1 MQPKTKKLRDTV
13 SFRTVDVL
21 QWCVYAVV
29 VGVVCGTIA
38 AAFGMVIDAATAA
51 RQKYDWLVWL
61 MPVAGLAIVG
71 MYHLSGITKP
81 MGTNRVLLAVKEE
94 EGVAIRMAP
103 LIYLSS
109 MLTHL
114 TGGSSG
120 REGAALQIGGSVA
133 NFIGRQFKLSHL
145 DLRTITMCGMAAG
158 FSGLFGTPLAAGIFA
173 MEIADGTLHYAVL
186 LPCMLSSIVARVT
199 AEKFGIQAA
208 AFTVTGYPDLT
219 LHSVLAVL
227 VFGVM
232 CALLSILFGTAL
244 GFLVFMLCR
253 NGNPVANGITRFCV
267 WLVTGT
273 PMVVLLM
280 ILYYIIF
287 GSVAISGI
295 AVAVIGFTLTFGAAV
310 FGLLRMGVGTID
322 RGQYEAAYALG
333 HSNRHTFFRIIL
345 PQAIPHVL
353 PAYQGEIVGLIKA
366 TAIVGY
372 IAVQDLTKMG
382 DIVRSRTYEAF
393 FPLIAIT
400 VIYFVLEGLFSF
412 AVSRI
417 RISIDPRKRNRE
429 KILKGVNLHD

>member
-1 MQPKTKKLRDTV
+1 MHPKTKKLRDTV

-103 LIYLSS
+103 LIYISS

-232 CALLSILFGTAL
+232 CALLSILFVEVLHCIDWTYAQYL
-244 GFLVFMLCR
+244 K
-253 NGNPVANGITRFCV
+253 NPYLR
-267 WLVTGT
+267 
-273 PMVVLLM
+273 
-280 ILYYIIF
+280 
-287 GSVAISGI
+287 I
-295 AVAVIGFTLTFGAAV
+295 AVAGLIVAAGTTLLGTRDYNGAGTEVIVRALAGEARPEAFLLKILFTALTLEAGFKG
-310 FGLLRMGVGTID
+310 
-322 RGQYEAAYALG
+322 
-333 HSNRHTFFRIIL
+333 
-345 PQAIPHVL
+345 
-353 PAYQGEIVGLIKA
+353 GEIVPTFFIGA
-366 TAIVGY
+366 TFGCTFA
-372 IAVQDLTKMG
+372 
-382 DIVRSRTYEAF
+382 
-393 FPLIAIT
+393 PLI
-400 VIYFVLEGLFSF
+400 GLDPSF
-412 AVSRI
+412 AAA
-417 RISIDPRKRNRE
+417 
-429 KILKGVNLHD
+429 LGMTALFCGVTNCPIASMLLSFELFGGQGLVLFALCCSMSYMLSGHFSLYTAQRLEQDKFHLE

>member
-232 CALLSILFGTAL
+232 CALLSILFVEVLHCIDWTYAHYL
-244 GFLVFMLCR
+244 KNPYLRIIVAGFLVAAGTTLLGTR
-253 NGNPVANGITRFCV
+253 DYNGA
-267 WLVTGT
+267 GT
-273 PMVVLLM
+273 EVIVRALAGEARPEAFLLK
-280 ILYYIIF
+280 ILF
-287 GSVAISGI
+287 TALTLE
-295 AVAVIGFTLTFGAAV
+295 AGFKG
-310 FGLLRMGVGTID
+310 
-322 RGQYEAAYALG
+322 
-333 HSNRHTFFRIIL
+333 
-345 PQAIPHVL
+345 
-353 PAYQGEIVGLIKA
+353 GEIVPTFFIGA
-366 TAIVGY
+366 TFGCTFA
-372 IAVQDLTKMG
+372 
-382 DIVRSRTYEAF
+382 
-393 FPLIAIT
+393 PLI
-400 VIYFVLEGLFSF
+400 GLDPSF
-412 AVSRI
+412 AAA
-417 RISIDPRKRNRE
+417 
-429 KILKGVNLHD
+429 LGMTALFCGVTNCPIASMLLSFELFGGQGLVLFALCCSMSYMLSGHFSLYTAQRLEQDKFHLE

>member
-61 MPVAGLAIVG
+61 MPAAGLAIVG

-81 MGTNRVLLAVKEE
+81 LGTNRVLLAVKEE

-103 LIYLSS
+103 LIYISS

-208 AFTVTGYPDLT
+208 AFTVTGYPGLT

-232 CALLSILFGTAL
+232 CALLSILFVEVLHCIDWTYAQYL
-244 GFLVFMLCR
+244 K
-253 NGNPVANGITRFCV
+253 NPYLR
-267 WLVTGT
+267 
-273 PMVVLLM
+273 
-280 ILYYIIF
+280 
-287 GSVAISGI
+287 I
-295 AVAVIGFTLTFGAAV
+295 AVAGLIVAAGTTLLGTRDYNGAGTEVIVRALAGEARPEAFLLKILFTALTLEAGFKG
-310 FGLLRMGVGTID
+310 
-322 RGQYEAAYALG
+322 
-333 HSNRHTFFRIIL
+333 
-345 PQAIPHVL
+345 
-353 PAYQGEIVGLIKA
+353 GEIVPTFFIGA
-366 TAIVGY
+366 TFGC
-372 IAVQDLTKMG
+372 T
-382 DIVRSRTYEAF
+382 F
-393 FPLIAIT
+393 PPLI
-400 VIYFVLEGLFSF
+400 GLDPSF
-412 AVSRI
+412 AAA
-417 RISIDPRKRNRE
+417 
-429 KILKGVNLHD
+429 LGMTALFCGVTNCPIASMLLSFELFGGQGLVLFALCCSMSYMLSGHFSLYTAQRLEQDKFHLE

>member
-81 MGTNRVLLAVKEE
+81 LGTNRVLLAVKEE

-103 LIYLSS
+103 LIYISS

-232 CALLSILFGTAL
+232 CALLSILFVEVLHCIDWTYAQYL
-244 GFLVFMLCR
+244 K
-253 NGNPVANGITRFCV
+253 NPYLR
-267 WLVTGT
+267 
-273 PMVVLLM
+273 
-280 ILYYIIF
+280 
-287 GSVAISGI
+287 I
-295 AVAVIGFTLTFGAAV
+295 AVAGLIMAAGTTLLGTRDYNGAGTEVIVRALAGEARPEAFLLKILFTALTLEAGFKG
-310 FGLLRMGVGTID
+310 
-322 RGQYEAAYALG
+322 
-333 HSNRHTFFRIIL
+333 
-345 PQAIPHVL
+345 
-353 PAYQGEIVGLIKA
+353 GEIVPTFFIGA
-366 TAIVGY
+366 TFGCTFA
-372 IAVQDLTKMG
+372 
-382 DIVRSRTYEAF
+382 
-393 FPLIAIT
+393 PLI
-400 VIYFVLEGLFSF
+400 GLDPSF
-412 AVSRI
+412 AAA
-417 RISIDPRKRNRE
+417 
-429 KILKGVNLHD
+429 LGMTALFCGVTNCPIASMLLSFELFGGQGLVLFALCCSMSYMLSGHFSLYTAQRLEQDKFHLE

>member
-81 MGTNRVLLAVKEE
+81 LGTNRVLLAVKEE

-103 LIYLSS
+103 LIYISS

-232 CALLSILFGTAL
+232 CALLSILFVEVLHCIDWTYAQYL
-244 GFLVFMLCR
+244 K
-253 NGNPVANGITRFCV
+253 NPYLR
-267 WLVTGT
+267 
-273 PMVVLLM
+273 
-280 ILYYIIF
+280 
-287 GSVAISGI
+287 I
-295 AVAVIGFTLTFGAAV
+295 AVAGLIVAAGTTLLGTRDYNGAGTEVIVRALAGEARPEAFLLKILFTALTLEAGFKG
-310 FGLLRMGVGTID
+310 
-322 RGQYEAAYALG
+322 
-333 HSNRHTFFRIIL
+333 
-345 PQAIPHVL
+345 
-353 PAYQGEIVGLIKA
+353 GEIVPTFFIGA
-366 TAIVGY
+366 TFGCTFA
-372 IAVQDLTKMG
+372 
-382 DIVRSRTYEAF
+382 
-393 FPLIAIT
+393 PLI
-400 VIYFVLEGLFSF
+400 GLDPSF
-412 AVSRI
+412 AAA
-417 RISIDPRKRNRE
+417 
-429 KILKGVNLHD
+429 LGMTALFCGVTNCPIASMLLSFELFGGQGLVLFALCCSMSYMLSGHFSLYTAQRLEQDKFHLE

>member
-1 MQPKTKKLRDTV
+1 
-13 SFRTVDVL
+13 
-21 QWCVYAVV
+21 

-61 MPVAGLAIVG
+61 MPAAGLAIVG

-81 MGTNRVLLAVKEE
+81 LGTNRVLLAVKEE

-227 VFGVM
+227 VFGVV
-232 CALLSILFGTAL
+232 CALLSILFVEVLHCIDWTYAQYL
-244 GFLVFMLCR
+244 K
-253 NGNPVANGITRFCV
+253 NPYLR
-267 WLVTGT
+267 
-273 PMVVLLM
+273 
-280 ILYYIIF
+280 
-287 GSVAISGI
+287 I
-295 AVAVIGFTLTFGAAV
+295 AVAGLIVAAGTTLLGTRDYNGAGTEVIVRALAGEARPEAFLLKMLFTALTLEAGFKG
-310 FGLLRMGVGTID
+310 
-322 RGQYEAAYALG
+322 
-333 HSNRHTFFRIIL
+333 
-345 PQAIPHVL
+345 
-353 PAYQGEIVGLIKA
+353 GEIVPTFFIGA
-366 TAIVGY
+366 TFGCTFA
-372 IAVQDLTKMG
+372 
-382 DIVRSRTYEAF
+382 
-393 FPLIAIT
+393 PLI
-400 VIYFVLEGLFSF
+400 GLDPSF
-412 AVSRI
+412 AAA
-417 RISIDPRKRNRE
+417 
-429 KILKGVNLHD
+429 LGMTALFCGVTNCPIASMLLSFELFGGQGLVLFALCCSMSYMLSGHFSLYTAQRLEQDKFHLE

>member
-61 MPVAGLAIVG
+61 MPAAGLAIVG

-81 MGTNRVLLAVKEE
+81 LGTNRVLLAVKEE

-103 LIYLSS
+103 LIYISS

-227 VFGVM
+227 VFGVV
-232 CALLSILFGTAL
+232 CALLSILFVDVLHCIDWTYARYL
-244 GFLVFMLCR
+244 K
-253 NGNPVANGITRFCV
+253 NPYLR
-267 WLVTGT
+267 
-273 PMVVLLM
+273 
-280 ILYYIIF
+280 
-287 GSVAISGI
+287 I
-295 AVAVIGFTLTFGAAV
+295 AVAGLIVAAGTTLLGTRDYNGAGTEVIVRALAGEARPEAFLLKILFTALTLEAGFKG
-310 FGLLRMGVGTID
+310 
-322 RGQYEAAYALG
+322 
-333 HSNRHTFFRIIL
+333 
-345 PQAIPHVL
+345 
-353 PAYQGEIVGLIKA
+353 GEIVPTFFIGA
-366 TAIVGY
+366 TFGCTFA
-372 IAVQDLTKMG
+372 
-382 DIVRSRTYEAF
+382 
-393 FPLIAIT
+393 PLI
-400 VIYFVLEGLFSF
+400 GLDPSF
-412 AVSRI
+412 AAA
-417 RISIDPRKRNRE
+417 
-429 KILKGVNLHD
+429 LGMTALFCGVTNCPIASMLLSFELFGGQGLVLFALCCSMSYMLSGHYSLYTAQRLEQDKFHLE

>member
-29 VGVVCGTIA
+29 VGVLCGTVA

-61 MPVAGLAIVG
+61 MPAAGLAIVG

-103 LIYLSS
+103 LIYISS

-227 VFGVM
+227 VFGVV
-232 CALLSILFGTAL
+232 CALLSILFVEVLHCIDWTYAQYL
-244 GFLVFMLCR
+244 K
-253 NGNPVANGITRFCV
+253 NPYLR
-267 WLVTGT
+267 
-273 PMVVLLM
+273 
-280 ILYYIIF
+280 
-287 GSVAISGI
+287 I
-295 AVAVIGFTLTFGAAV
+295 AVAGLIVAAGTTLLGTRDYNGAGTEVIVRALAGEARPEAFLLKMLFTALTLEAGFKG
-310 FGLLRMGVGTID
+310 
-322 RGQYEAAYALG
+322 
-333 HSNRHTFFRIIL
+333 
-345 PQAIPHVL
+345 
-353 PAYQGEIVGLIKA
+353 GEIVPTFFIGA
-366 TAIVGY
+366 TFGCTFA
-372 IAVQDLTKMG
+372 
-382 DIVRSRTYEAF
+382 
-393 FPLIAIT
+393 PLI
-400 VIYFVLEGLFSF
+400 GLDPSF
-412 AVSRI
+412 AAA
-417 RISIDPRKRNRE
+417 
-429 KILKGVNLHD
+429 LGMTALFCGVTNCPIASMLLSFELFGGQGLVLFALCCSMSYMLSGHFSLYTAQRLEQDKFHLE

>member
-81 MGTNRVLLAVKEE
+81 MGTNRVLLAVKDE

-103 LIYLSS
+103 LIYISS

-232 CALLSILFGTAL
+232 CALLSILFVEVLHCIDWTYAQYL
-244 GFLVFMLCR
+244 K
-253 NGNPVANGITRFCV
+253 NPYLR
-267 WLVTGT
+267 
-273 PMVVLLM
+273 
-280 ILYYIIF
+280 
-287 GSVAISGI
+287 I
-295 AVAVIGFTLTFGAAV
+295 AVAGLIVAAGTTLLGTRDYNGAGTEVIVRALAGEARPEAFLLKILFTALTLEAGFKG
-310 FGLLRMGVGTID
+310 
-322 RGQYEAAYALG
+322 
-333 HSNRHTFFRIIL
+333 
-345 PQAIPHVL
+345 
-353 PAYQGEIVGLIKA
+353 GEIVPTFFIGA
-366 TAIVGY
+366 TFGC
-372 IAVQDLTKMG
+372 T
-382 DIVRSRTYEAF
+382 
-393 FPLIAIT
+393 
-400 VIYFVLEGLFSF
+400 F
-412 AVSRI
+412 A
-417 RISIDPRKRNRE
+417 P
-429 KILKGVNLHD
+429 

>member
-61 MPVAGLAIVG
+61 MPAAGLAIVG

-81 MGTNRVLLAVKEE
+81 LGTNRVLLAVKEE

-103 LIYLSS
+103 LIYISS

-232 CALLSILFGTAL
+232 CALLSILFVEVLHCIDWTYAKYL
-244 GFLVFMLCR
+244 K
-253 NGNPVANGITRFCV
+253 NPYLR
-267 WLVTGT
+267 
-273 PMVVLLM
+273 
-280 ILYYIIF
+280 
-287 GSVAISGI
+287 I
-295 AVAVIGFTLTFGAAV
+295 AVAGLIVAAGTTLLGTRDYNGAGTEVIVRALAGEARPEAFLLKILFTALTLEAGFKG
-310 FGLLRMGVGTID
+310 
-322 RGQYEAAYALG
+322 
-333 HSNRHTFFRIIL
+333 
-345 PQAIPHVL
+345 
-353 PAYQGEIVGLIKA
+353 GEIVPTFFIGA
-366 TAIVGY
+366 TFGCTFA
-372 IAVQDLTKMG
+372 
-382 DIVRSRTYEAF
+382 
-393 FPLIAIT
+393 PLI
-400 VIYFVLEGLFSF
+400 GLDPSF
-412 AVSRI
+412 AAA
-417 RISIDPRKRNRE
+417 
-429 KILKGVNLHD
+429 LGMTALFCGVTNCPIASMLLSFELFGGQGLVLFALCCSMSYMLSGHFSLYTAQRLEQDKFHLE

>member
-103 LIYLSS
+103 LIYISS

-232 CALLSILFGTAL
+232 CALLSILFVEVLHCIDWTYAQYL
-244 GFLVFMLCR
+244 K
-253 NGNPVANGITRFCV
+253 NPYLR
-267 WLVTGT
+267 
-273 PMVVLLM
+273 
-280 ILYYIIF
+280 
-287 GSVAISGI
+287 I
-295 AVAVIGFTLTFGAAV
+295 AVAGLIVAAGTTLLGTRDYNGAGTEVIVRALAGEARPEAFLLKILFTALTLEAGFKG
-310 FGLLRMGVGTID
+310 
-322 RGQYEAAYALG
+322 
-333 HSNRHTFFRIIL
+333 
-345 PQAIPHVL
+345 
-353 PAYQGEIVGLIKA
+353 GEIVPTFFIGATFGCTFAPLVGL
-366 TAIVGY
+366 
-372 IAVQDLTKMG
+372 D
-382 DIVRSRTYEAF
+382 
-393 FPLIAIT
+393 P
-400 VIYFVLEGLFSF
+400 SF
-412 AVSRI
+412 AAA
-417 RISIDPRKRNRE
+417 
-429 KILKGVNLHD
+429 LGMTALFCGVTNCPIASMLLSFELFGGQGLVLFALCCSMSYMLSGHFSLYTAQRLEQDKFHLE

>member
-61 MPVAGLAIVG
+61 MPAAGLAIVG

-81 MGTNRVLLAVKEE
+81 LGTNRVLLAVKEE

-103 LIYLSS
+103 LIYISS

-227 VFGVM
+227 VFGVV
-232 CALLSILFGTAL
+232 CALLSILFVEVLHCIDWTYARYL
-244 GFLVFMLCR
+244 K
-253 NGNPVANGITRFCV
+253 NPYLR
-267 WLVTGT
+267 
-273 PMVVLLM
+273 
-280 ILYYIIF
+280 
-287 GSVAISGI
+287 I
-295 AVAVIGFTLTFGAAV
+295 AVAGLIVAAGTTLLGTRDYNGAGTEVIVRALAGEARPEAFLLKILFTALTLEAGFKG
-310 FGLLRMGVGTID
+310 
-322 RGQYEAAYALG
+322 
-333 HSNRHTFFRIIL
+333 
-345 PQAIPHVL
+345 
-353 PAYQGEIVGLIKA
+353 GEIVPTFFIGA
-366 TAIVGY
+366 TFGCTFA
-372 IAVQDLTKMG
+372 
-382 DIVRSRTYEAF
+382 
-393 FPLIAIT
+393 PLI
-400 VIYFVLEGLFSF
+400 GLDPSF
-412 AVSRI
+412 AAA
-417 RISIDPRKRNRE
+417 
-429 KILKGVNLHD
+429 LGMTALFCGVTNCPIASMLLSFELFGGQGLVLFALCCSMSYMLSGHFSLYTAQRLEQDKFHLE